1 MQQLDSPLAGGDF
14 AVEAYAPAPAPVRRP
29 GRRTVKSTPLRSLP
43 NALPIRGHG
52 SKKRPRVIQRAIACV
67 TRGLESKKCR
77 LYKRIA
83 ALAPAGEREQILAPA
98 KGVPAQFR
106 RHVKSAGEYSGRDRR
121 SDFLGNLRAFLTV
134 LLRSMC
140 ARTGRIGR
148 RMPGGGWQYA
158 TLEQLD
164 SYAWGDPVEMERS
177 AARTRRMLS
186 FCEAHGL
193 IETIRQPT
201 PVPEAGG
208 EWRAL
213 PLRKRLTQAGADLL
227 GIGITFERAVAGK
240 LSGAELQ
247 RELQIQQPQRRHVA
261 ETAAA
266 VPAAVLAVPAPVPAQ
281 QIERGPDPPPPKR
294 EPGGVVA
301 GLWQQ
306 LEAQLAD

>member
-1 MQQLDSPLAGGDF
+1 MQQLDSPQLSGDF
-14 AVEAYAPAPAPVRRP
+14 AGEAYAPAPASVRRP
-29 GRRTVKSTPLRSLP
+29 GRRTVKSTPLRSLA

-52 SKKRPRVIQRAIACV
+52 SKKRPRAIQRAIAAV
-67 TRGLESKKCR
+67 TRGLDSKKCR
-77 LYKRIA
+77 LYKRLA
-83 ALAPAGEREQILAPA
+83 ALAPAGPREQIVAPA
-98 KGVPAQFR
+98 KGVPAQFK
-106 RHVKSAGEYSGRDRR
+106 RHAKGAGEFSGRDRR

-134 LLRSMC
+134 ILRSMC

-158 TLEQLD
+158 TLEELD

-213 PLRKRLTQAGADLL
+213 PLKKRLTQAGAQLL
-227 GIGITFERAVAGK
+227 GIDITFETAAAGK
-240 LSGAELQ
+240 LRGAELQ

-261 ETAAA
+261 EAAAA
-266 VPAAVLAVPAPVPAQ
+266 VPAAVLAAATLVPA
-281 QIERGPDPPPPKR
+281 ERPERDPDPPPRR
-294 EPGGVVA
+294 EPGDLVA
-301 GLWQQ
+301 GLWAE
-306 LEAQLAD
+306 LAAKLAD

>member
-14 AVEAYAPAPAPVRRP
+14 AGEAYAPAPAAVRRP

-43 NALPIRGHG
+43 TALPIRGNG
-52 SKKRPRVIQRAIACV
+52 SKKRPRVIQRAISAV

-83 ALAPAGEREQILAPA
+83 GLAPAGGREQIVSPA

-106 RHVKSAGEYSGRDRR
+106 RHAKAAGEYSGRNRR
-121 SDFLGNLRAFLTV
+121 ADFLGNLRAFLTV

-164 SYAWGDPVEMERS
+164 SYAWGDPVEIERS

-201 PVPEAGG
+201 PVPAAGG

-213 PLRKRLTQAGADLL
+213 PLKKRLTQAGADLL

-247 RELQIQQPQRRHVA
+247 RELQIQQPQRRHVP

-266 VPAAVLAVPAPVPAQ
+266 VPAAVLAAATPRP
-281 QIERGPDPPPPKR
+281 EREPDPPPRR

-301 GLWQQ
+301 GLWAE
-306 LEAQLAD
+306 LAAKLAD